1 MINFEVNPH
10 EDFRLG
16 MPRPGIYEEVFN
28 SDDEEFGGS
37 GVTNKGVK
45 FKTEDVGPLPKKRTR
60 KTAAKSAKPAAKSAT
75 AGKAAA
81 KKAPSRKTS
90 AAKTGNTKVAG
101 KSKAPSTSASKGG
114 NAKARSTGAT
124 KSE

>member
-1 MINFEVNPH
+1 M
-10 EDFRLG
+10 
-16 MPRPGIYEEVFN
+16 
-28 SDDEEFGGS
+28 
-37 GVTNKGVK
+37 K
-45 FKTEDVGPLPKKRTR
+45 FKTEDEPWNRQEQSIELRVPPLGGTILRYVGPLPKKRTR

-81 KKAPSRKTS
+81 KKAPSRKTA

-101 KSKAPSTSASKGG
+101 KSKAPSSPASKGG